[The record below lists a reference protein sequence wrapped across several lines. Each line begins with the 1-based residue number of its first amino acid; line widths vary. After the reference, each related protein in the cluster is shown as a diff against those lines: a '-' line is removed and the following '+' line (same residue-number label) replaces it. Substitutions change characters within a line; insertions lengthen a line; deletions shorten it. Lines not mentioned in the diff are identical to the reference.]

1 MGIFVRKG
9 REILKYRNKE
19 YVERGEF
26 RGNSAM
32 DLIMPNTI
40 RVVGES
46 AYRECRAMQS
56 AVLSETLCELGAY
69 AFRDC
74 DALENVTMPSTMRYP
89 DGSAGQLGIGCF
101 EGCGLL
107 RRITIPEGVTAIPA
121 NAFHNC
127 AALEAV
133 KLPRSIKAIHSGAF
147 SGCARMQKLEMPVFP
162 ELVAMDAFTDTP
174 HQEMIL
180 AQRKPVLTIMHVKS
194 YGVPSIFQF
203 TASSRLIGTEQT
215 SDNMSIMLDAVDE
228 QQIIFRITNY
238 QQAGGRHTV
247 ALNARTRL
255 FYEEY
260 DCQGKAGLQKEEII
274 ASYR

>member
-9 REILKYRNKE
+9 REIPKYRNKE

-26 RGNSAM
+26 RGSSVM

-40 RVVGES
+40 RVIGES
-46 AYRECRAMQS
+46 AYRECRELRS
-56 AVLSETLCELGAY
+56 ATLSETLCELGAY

-74 DALENVTMPSTMRYP
+74 DAMENITLPPTMRYP

-107 RRITIPEGVTAIPA
+107 RKITISEGVTVIPA

-127 AALEAV
+127 AALEFV
-133 KLPRSIKAIHSGAF
+133 HLPRSIRAVHSGAF
-147 SGCARMQKLEMPVFP
+147 SGCARLQKLEMPVFP
-162 ELVAMDAFTDTP
+162 ELVALDAFVDTP

-180 AQRKPVLTIMHVKS
+180 ERRKPVLTIMHIKS
-194 YGVPSIFQF
+194 YGLPSIFQF
-203 TASSRLIGTEQT
+203 AATSRLIGTEQT
-215 SDNMSIMLDAVDE
+215 TDDMSIILDAVSD

-238 QQAGGRHTV
+238 KQAGGSHTV
-247 ALNARTRL
+247 TLNERTRL
-255 FYEEY
+255 FYQEY

-274 ASYR
+274 ATYR